1 MGRKKNPA
9 RVIPYALILFL
20 FSVLGVAES
29 PLSVT
34 ITGQQVWT
42 VRLGFGDPESLAP
55 MDIVPGQPT
64 LNQTFWADITGTA
77 LDVLTLEAHL
87 DSRLGA
93 AFQSFVL
100 RLDRDPWHGEL
111 GNLSVGEGEPWVYNK
126 QMIGVRLNYQGP
138 NMAVGGTVA
147 RPQGISESRL
157 FRGQVGEA
165 EVTFSYEDPEVPW
178 VSAPYRR
185 HIEGLYFWELRAPYV
200 EGFSRPSL
208 SLEVSP
214 ALWELLKE
222 YGLWYLQGVIEAESF
237 APMAPGSFLVLRDGG
252 DMFLL
257 RTEPGQLLRQ
267 LIREKIDEYNTD
279 LPEEERES
287 YPFVEDS
294 DLERAFLAELSA
306 FARVE
311 MDGEVYPLAQGTRR
325 RYLPLGERDVI
336 ESSLLLW
343 VRLPGGEGFRPITD
357 PALAGFSWTL
367 FPDEGILRI
376 DFPEEFFQEGAALLV
391 SFEYRL
397 TGNVIML
404 GPSVVP
410 GSERVYLNGRL
421 CTRGTDYTI
430 DYETGVVV
438 LFVPLSADDELRVDF
453 ERPRGGLG
461 GYAEYEQ
468 RFYGLTLSVPG
479 MDGMEVSVFRAADA
493 GHPGPQSRTMPNTH
507 TVAGVSFSGDMGGW
521 DYRLSLGGAQNV
533 FPPGQN
539 ERIPL
544 PNRVNA
550 IVQVEAPD
558 GPYTVF
564 GHQNGLT
571 VYHQGAFSSHGS
583 AQGLGGRAVRDLLGI
598 GDRLLCATDAGL
610 TVIRLWGEAP
620 FDRVDSW
627 VRLYEEDGLPGEEVL
642 ALALG
647 GEEVFLA
654 TEQAVAAFAPS
665 LAESPDLWRTF
676 PLPTG
681 AHPKQLIWAEG
692 TLYLGTEEGL
702 YARQGDS
709 WDPVPGV
716 PGPVHDLA
724 WAEGVLYVA
733 NALGIRVLRQGV
745 GSGWIA
751 YGEPVYAL
759 AHRAGTLWYADQ
771 NGAFREWDPEPV
783 VEGTFTALGGGPDGL
798 WAGGVADQG
807 FHLDLWRLDPA
818 PRRFPPEE
826 TEIEGRDI
834 GHFQD
839 IKAEEHTAQGIV
851 GDLTLSRNFG
861 DWKWSVDLGTRWPG
875 YQEIGSTARSDSHGV
890 GVSATYQGEGPVSL
904 ALGFAWDA
912 VDLSTDPHSQLSGEL
927 WFGWSAGLAL
937 SLGLY
942 PILTWE
948 QGDLDLKL
956 AYRTGVSWSGLLR
969 GNLSLSG
976 DLTGPE
982 WYTAGRLDG
991 TLTLGPISGLTLELS
1006 GLRPFRTSG
1015 YPGDEELGFTTSW
1028 TEGIGS
1034 LSWTASWEEV
1044 LRHRPLTGE
1053 WRHESAAHV
1062 DLRFGSWSFALGQ
1075 FVPRTTF
1082 RYQRT
1087 PAESR
1092 WEVQGSGQLEIGPT
1106 SFQLWVTLGQG
1117 FRPATERYDRT
1128 LSLTLQWGWGGLR
1141 GVQPS
1146 LRWQWNRRELSHPLY
1161 GEQLTDTQEAV
1172 LALVMAA
1179 APWRDELSLT
1189 YKGEEGSWDLTN
1201 RLSWP
1206 LGFGTLS
1213 ANTSATWKGGQLEG
1227 RVAGQLKG
1235 PLAKGWDLG
1244 AEVGYAFGLHPEHP
1258 FRQGFY
1264 GELSLIASF

>member
-1 MGRKKNPA
+1 MNAK
-9 RVIPYALILFL
+9 VIPYVLLLFL
-20 FSVLGVAES
+20 FSVLGGAET
-29 PLSVT
+29 PFSVT

-55 MDIVPGQPT
+55 MNLVPGQPT
-64 LNQTFWADITGTA
+64 LKQTFWADITGTA

-111 GNLSVGEGEPWVYNK
+111 GNFSVGEGEPWVYNK
-126 QMIGVRLNYQGP
+126 QMIGVRLCYQGP
-138 NMAVGGTVA
+138 NMAVGGTMA
-147 RPQGISESRL
+147 LPQGISESRL

-165 EVTFSYEDPEVPW
+165 EVTFSYEDPELPW

-200 EGFSRPSL
+200 EGFSEPSL
-208 SLEVSP
+208 ALEISQG
-214 ALWELLKE
+214 LWDLLEE
-222 YGLWYLQGVIEAESF
+222 YGLGYLRGVIAEASPL
-237 APMAPGSFLVLRDGG
+237 ASGSFLVLRDGG

-267 LIREKIDEYNTD
+267 RIREKIDEYNTD
-279 LPEEERES
+279 LPEEEKKS
-287 YPFVEDS
+287 YPFVEGS
-294 DLERAFLAELSA
+294 DLERAFLAELSD

-311 MDGEVYPLAQGTRR
+311 MDDEVYPFAQATRR
-325 RYLPLGERDVI
+325 RYLYLGERDVI
-336 ESSLLLW
+336 EGSLELQ
-343 VRLPGGEGFRPITD
+343 VRLPGEEEFRPITD
-357 PALAGFSWTL
+357 PALGGFSWTL
-367 FPDEGILRI
+367 FPDEGILRM
-376 DFPEEFFQEGAALLV
+376 DFPEEFFREGAALRA

-397 TGNVIML
+397 AGNVIML

-430 DYETGVVV
+430 DYETGVLV
-438 LFVPLSADDELRVDF
+438 LLVPLSAEDELRVDF

-461 GYAEYEQ
+461 GYTEYEQ

-479 MDGMEVSVFRAADA
+479 MDGMEVSIFRAADA
-493 GHPGPQSRTMPNTH
+493 GRPRPESRTMPNTH
-507 TVAGVSFSGDMGGW
+507 TVAGVRFLGEMGGW
-521 DYRLSLGGAQNV
+521 DYHLSIGGAQNV

-539 ERIPL
+539 ERIAL
-544 PNRVNA
+544 PNRINT

-583 AQGLGGRAVRDLLGI
+583 AQGLGGRAVNDLLGL

-642 ALALG
+642 ALAFG
-647 GEEVFLA
+647 EEEVFLA
-654 TEQAVAAFAPS
+654 TERAVAAFAPS
-665 LAESPDLWRTF
+665 VAESPDRWQTF

-702 YARQGDS
+702 YARHGDV

-716 PGPVHDLA
+716 PGPVYDLA
-724 WAEGVLYVA
+724 WAEGMLYVA
-733 NALGIRVLRQGV
+733 NDLGIRVLRLEV

-759 AHRAGTLWYADQ
+759 ALGPGKTLWYGSQ
-771 NGAFREWDPEPV
+771 SGAFREGDPEPV
-783 VEGTFTALGGGPDGL
+783 VAGTFTALGGGPDGL
-798 WAGGVADQG
+798 WGGGVADQD

-818 PRRFPPEE
+818 PHRFPPEE
-826 TEIEGRDI
+826 TELEGRDL
-834 GHFQD
+834 GHFRN
-839 IKAEEHTAQGIV
+839 IPAEEHTAQGLV
-851 GDLTLSRNFG
+851 GDLSFSRKLG
-861 DWKWSVDLGTRWPG
+861 DWKWSVVLGTRWPG

-890 GVSATYQGEGPVSL
+890 GVSVTYQGKGPMTST
-904 ALGFAWDA
+904 LGFAWDM
-912 VDLSTDPHSQLSGEL
+912 VDLSTDPHGQLSGQL
-927 WFGWSAGLAL
+927 WFGWSGGPTL
-937 SLGLY
+937 SLGLN
-942 PILTWE
+942 PVLTWK
-948 QGDLDLKL
+948 QGGPDLKL
-956 AYRTGVSWSGLLR
+956 AYRTGISWSGLLR

-976 DLTGPE
+976 DLTGPQ

-991 TLTLGPISGLTLELS
+991 TLTLGPISGLTLELR

-1015 YPGDEELGFTTSW
+1015 YPGDEELRFTTSW
-1028 TEGIGS
+1028 TEGIGFLS
-1034 LSWTASWEEV
+1034 LDASWEEV

-1053 WRHESAAHV
+1053 WRRESAARV
-1062 DLRFGSWSFALGQ
+1062 DLRFGSWSLALGQ

-1092 WEVQGSGQLEIGPT
+1092 WEVQGSGQLKIGPQ
-1106 SFQLWVTLGQG
+1106 SWQLGVTLGQG
-1117 FRPATERYDRT
+1117 FRPATERSDRA
-1128 LSLTLQWGWGGLR
+1128 LSLTLQWDWGGSQ
-1141 GVQPS
+1141 GVRPS
-1146 LRWQWNRRELSHPLY
+1146 LRWQRNLRWLSHPLY

-1172 LALVMAA
+1172 LAIVMAA

-1189 YKGEEGSWDLTN
+1189 YKGEKNSWDLTN

-1213 ANTSATWKGGQLEG
+1213 ANTSVTWKGGELGG
-1227 RVAGQLKG
+1227 RVAGQLRG

-1244 AEVGYAFGLHPEHP
+1244 GEVGYTFGLHPEHP